1 MARYTQSK
9 CRLCRKEGRKL
20 FLKGE
25 RCFSSKCPL
34 ERKGAVPPGQHGQ
47 KRKKRMTDYKEQ
59 LMEKQ
64 KAKETYGVL
73 ERQFRI
79 YFKRAL
85 AKKGMT
91 GEALL
96 QLLESRLDNVV
107 YRLGFVPSRS
117 VARQLVHHGH
127 ILVDGKK
134 VDIPS
139 YQVKPGQVINL
150 NPKAMKIEVV
160 KKSLAEKKKE
170 IPSWLQKKAA
180 VGKIVRLPTRE
191 EIGADIAEQ
200 LIVEYYSR

>member
-1 MARYTQSK
+1 MARYPDSK
-9 CRLCRKEGRKL
+9 CRLCRREGTKL

-25 RCFSSKCPL
+25 RCFSPKCPL
-34 ERKGAVPPGQHGQ
+34 EKKGAVAPGQHGL
-47 KRKKRMTDYKEQ
+47 KMRRRLSEYGVQ
-59 LMEKQ
+59 LREKQ
-64 KAKETYGVL
+64 KAKRTYGVL
-73 ERQFRI
+73 ERQFRR
-79 YFKRAL
+79 YFKKAF
-85 AKKGMT
+85 KKRGVT

-117 VARQLVHHGH
+117 VARQLVRHGH

-150 NPKAMKIEVV
+150 NPKAMKMEVV

-180 VGKIVRLPTRE
+180 VGKIIRLPTRE

>member
-1 MARYTQSK
+1 MARYLDSK
-9 CRLCRKEGRKL
+9 CRLCRREGTKL

-25 RCFSSKCPL
+25 RCFSPKCPL
-34 ERKGAVPPGQHGQ
+34 EKKGAVAPGQHGL
-47 KRKKRMTDYKEQ
+47 KMRRRLSEYGVQ
-59 LMEKQ
+59 LREKQ
-64 KAKETYGVL
+64 KAKRTYGVL
-73 ERQFRI
+73 ERQFRR
-79 YFKRAL
+79 YFKKAF
-85 AKKGMT
+85 KKRGVT

-127 ILVDGKK
+127 ILDDGKK
-134 VDIPS
+134 VDTPS

-150 NPKAMKIEVV
+150 NPKAMKMEVV

-180 VGKIVRLPTRE
+180 VGKIIRLPTRE

>member
-1 MARYTQSK
+1 MARYIDPK
-9 CRLCRKEGRKL
+9 CRLCRREGTKL

-25 RCFSSKCPL
+25 RCFSPKCPL
-34 ERKGAVPPGQHGQ
+34 EKKGAVAPGQHGL
-47 KRKKRMTDYKEQ
+47 KMRRRLSEYGVQ
-59 LMEKQ
+59 LREKQ
-64 KAKETYGVL
+64 KAKRTYGVL
-73 ERQFRI
+73 ERQFRR
-79 YFKRAL
+79 YFKKAF
-85 AKKGMT
+85 KKRGVT

-117 VARQLVHHGH
+117 VARQLVRHGH

-150 NPKAMKIEVV
+150 NPKAMKMEVV

-180 VGKIVRLPTRE
+180 VGKIIRLPTRE

>member
-1 MARYTQSK
+1 MARYLDSK
-9 CRLCRKEGRKL
+9 CRLCRREGTKL

-25 RCFSSKCPL
+25 RCLTPKCPL
-34 ERKGAVPPGQHGQ
+34 EKKGAVAPGQHGL
-47 KRKKRMTDYKEQ
+47 KRSRRLSEYGIQ
-59 LMEKQ
+59 LREKQ
-64 KAKETYGVL
+64 KAKRTYGVL
-73 ERQFRI
+73 ERQFRR
-79 YFKRAL
+79 YFKKAF
-85 AKKGMT
+85 KKRGVT

-96 QLLESRLDNVV
+96 QLLELRLDNVV
-107 YRLGFVPSRS
+107 YRLGLVPSRS

-180 VGKIVRLPTRE
+180 VGKIIRLPTRE

>member
-1 MARYTQSK
+1 MARRLDSK
-9 CRLCRKEGRKL
+9 CRLCRREGVKL

-25 RCFSSKCPL
+25 RCLTPKCPL
-34 ERKGAVPPGQHGQ
+34 EKKGAVAPGQHGL
-47 KRKKRMTDYKEQ
+47 KMRRRLSEYGVQ
-59 LMEKQ
+59 LREKQ
-64 KAKETYGVL
+64 KAKRTYGVL
-73 ERQFRI
+73 ERQFRR
-79 YFKRAL
+79 YFKKAF
-85 AKKGMT
+85 KKRGVT

-150 NPKAMKIEVV
+150 NPKVMKMEVV

-180 VGKIVRLPTRE
+180 VGKIIRLPTRE

>member
-1 MARYTQSK
+1 MARYLDSK
-9 CRLCRKEGRKL
+9 CRLCRREGRKL

-25 RCFSSKCPL
+25 RCFSPKCPL
-34 ERKGAVPPGQHGQ
+34 EKKGAVAPGQHGL
-47 KRKKRMTDYKEQ
+47 KMRRRLSEYGVQ
-59 LMEKQ
+59 LREKQ
-64 KAKETYGVL
+64 KAKRTYGVL
-73 ERQFRI
+73 ERQFRR
-79 YFKRAL
+79 YFKKAF
-85 AKKGMT
+85 KKRGAT

-150 NPKAMKIEVV
+150 NLKAMKMEVV

-180 VGKIVRLPTRE
+180 VGKIIRLPTRE

>member
-1 MARYTQSK
+1 MARYLDSK
-9 CRLCRKEGRKL
+9 CRLCRREGTKL

-25 RCFSSKCPL
+25 RCFSPKCPL
-34 ERKGAVPPGQHGQ
+34 EKKGAVAPGQHGL
-47 KRKKRMTDYKEQ
+47 KMRRRLSEYGVQ
-59 LMEKQ
+59 LREKQ
-64 KAKETYGVL
+64 KAKRTYGVL
-73 ERQFRI
+73 ERQFRR
-79 YFKRAL
+79 YFKKAF
-85 AKKGMT
+85 KKRGVT

-96 QLLESRLDNVV
+96 QLLELRLDNVV
-107 YRLGFVPSRS
+107 YRLGLVPSRS

-170 IPSWLQKKAA
+170 IPSWLQKRAA
-180 VGKIVRLPTRE
+180 VGKIIRLPTRE

>member
-1 MARYTQSK
+1 MARYLDSK
-9 CRLCRKEGRKL
+9 CRLCRREGTKL

-25 RCFSSKCPL
+25 RCFSPKCPL
-34 ERKGAVPPGQHGQ
+34 EKKGAVAPGQHGL
-47 KRKKRMTDYKEQ
+47 KMRRRLSEYGVQ
-59 LMEKQ
+59 LREKQ
-64 KAKETYGVL
+64 KAKRTYGVL
-73 ERQFRI
+73 ERQFRR
-79 YFKRAL
+79 YFKKAF
-85 AKKGMT
+85 KKRGVT

-96 QLLESRLDNVV
+96 QLLEPRLDNVV

-117 VARQLVHHGH
+117 VARQLVRHGH

-150 NPKAMKIEVV
+150 NPKAMKMEVV

-180 VGKIVRLPTRE
+180 VGKIIRLPTRE

>member
-1 MARYTQSK
+1 MRR
-9 CRLCRKEGRKL
+9 RLSEYG
-20 FLKGE
+20 
-25 RCFSSKCPL
+25 
-34 ERKGAVPPGQHGQ
+34 V
-47 KRKKRMTDYKEQ
+47 Q
-59 LMEKQ
+59 LREKQ
-64 KAKETYGVL
+64 KAKRTYGVL
-73 ERQFRI
+73 ERQFRR
-79 YFKRAL
+79 YFKKAF
-85 AKKGMT
+85 KKRGVT

-117 VARQLVHHGH
+117 VARQLVRHGH

-180 VGKIVRLPTRE
+180 VGKIIRLPTRE

>member
-1 MARYTQSK
+1 MARYLDSK
-9 CRLCRKEGRKL
+9 CRLCRREGTKL

-25 RCFSSKCPL
+25 RCFSPKCPL
-34 ERKGAVPPGQHGQ
+34 EKKGAVAPGQHGL
-47 KRKKRMTDYKEQ
+47 KMRRRLSEYGVQ
-59 LMEKQ
+59 LREKQ
-64 KAKETYGVL
+64 KAKRTYGVL
-73 ERQFRI
+73 ERQFRR
-79 YFKRAL
+79 YFKKAF
-85 AKKGMT
+85 KKRGVT

-96 QLLESRLDNVV
+96 QLLELRLDNVV

-117 VARQLVHHGH
+117 VARQLVRHGH

-180 VGKIVRLPTRE
+180 VGKIIRLPTRE

>member
-1 MARYTQSK
+1 MARYLDSK
-9 CRLCRKEGRKL
+9 CRLCRREGTKL

-25 RCFSSKCPL
+25 RCFSPKCPL
-34 ERKGAVPPGQHGQ
+34 EKKGAVAPGQHGL
-47 KRKKRMTDYKEQ
+47 KMRRRLSEYGVQ
-59 LMEKQ
+59 LREKQ
-64 KAKETYGVL
+64 KAKRTYGVL
-73 ERQFRI
+73 ERQFRR
-79 YFKRAL
+79 YFKKAF
-85 AKKGMT
+85 KKRGVT

-117 VARQLVHHGH
+117 VARQLVRHGH

-139 YQVKPGQVINL
+139 YQVKSGQVINL

-180 VGKIVRLPTRE
+180 VGKIIRLPTRE

>member
-1 MARYTQSK
+1 MARYLDSK
-9 CRLCRKEGRKL
+9 CRLCRREGTKL

-25 RCFSSKCPL
+25 RCFSPKCPL
-34 ERKGAVPPGQHGQ
+34 EKKGAVAPGQHGL
-47 KRKKRMTDYKEQ
+47 KMRRRLSEYGVQ
-59 LMEKQ
+59 LREKQ
-64 KAKETYGVL
+64 KAKRTYGVL
-73 ERQFRI
+73 ERQFRR
-79 YFKRAL
+79 YFKKAF
-85 AKKGMT
+85 KKRGVT

-180 VGKIVRLPTRE
+180 VGKIIRLPTRE

>member
-1 MARYTQSK
+1 MARYLDSK
-9 CRLCRKEGRKL
+9 CRLCRREGTKL

-25 RCFSSKCPL
+25 RCFSPKCPL
-34 ERKGAVPPGQHGQ
+34 EKKGAVAPGQHGL
-47 KRKKRMTDYKEQ
+47 KMRRRLSEYGVQ
-59 LMEKQ
+59 LREKQ
-64 KAKETYGVL
+64 KAKRTYGVL
-73 ERQFRI
+73 ERQFRR
-79 YFKRAL
+79 YFKKAF
-85 AKKGMT
+85 KKRGVT

-117 VARQLVHHGH
+117 VARQLVRHGH

-150 NPKAMKIEVV
+150 NPKAMKMEVV

-180 VGKIVRLPTRE
+180 VGKIIRLPTRE

>member
-1 MARYTQSK
+1 MARYLDSK
-9 CRLCRKEGRKL
+9 CRLCRREGTKL

-25 RCFSSKCPL
+25 RCFSPKCPL
-34 ERKGAVPPGQHGQ
+34 EKKGAVAPGQHGL
-47 KRKKRMTDYKEQ
+47 KMRRRLSEYGVQ
-59 LMEKQ
+59 LREKQ
-64 KAKETYGVL
+64 KAKRTYGVL
-73 ERQFRI
+73 ERQFRR
-79 YFKRAL
+79 YFKKAF
-85 AKKGMT
+85 KKRGVT

-117 VARQLVHHGH
+117 VARQLVRHGH

-150 NPKAMKIEVV
+150 NPKAMKMEVV

-170 IPSWLQKKAA
+170 IPSWLQKRAA
-180 VGKIVRLPTRE
+180 VGKIIRLPTRE

>member
-1 MARYTQSK
+1 MARYLDSK
-9 CRLCRKEGRKL
+9 CRLCRREGTKL

-25 RCFSSKCPL
+25 RCFSPKCPL
-34 ERKGAVPPGQHGQ
+34 EKKGAVAPGQHGL
-47 KRKKRMTDYKEQ
+47 KMRRRLSEYGVQ
-59 LMEKQ
+59 LREKQ
-64 KAKETYGVL
+64 KAKRTYGVL
-73 ERQFRI
+73 ERQFRR
-79 YFKRAL
+79 YFKKAF
-85 AKKGMT
+85 KKRGVT

-117 VARQLVHHGH
+117 VARQVVRHGH

-150 NPKAMKIEVV
+150 NPKAMKMEVV

-180 VGKIVRLPTRE
+180 VGKIIRLPTRG

>member
-1 MARYTQSK
+1 MARYIDPK
-9 CRLCRKEGRKL
+9 CRLCRREGTKL

-25 RCFSSKCPL
+25 RCFSPKCPL
-34 ERKGAVPPGQHGQ
+34 EKKGAVAPGQHGL
-47 KRKKRMTDYKEQ
+47 KMRRRLSEYGVQ
-59 LMEKQ
+59 LREKQ
-64 KAKETYGVL
+64 KAKRTYGVL
-73 ERQFRI
+73 ERQFRR
-79 YFKRAL
+79 YFKKAF
-85 AKKGMT
+85 KKRGVT

-117 VARQLVHHGH
+117 VARQLVRHGH

-180 VGKIVRLPTRE
+180 VGKIIRLPTRE

>member
-1 MARYTQSK
+1 MARYPDSK
-9 CRLCRKEGRKL
+9 CRLCRREGTKL

-25 RCFSSKCPL
+25 RCFSPKCPL
-34 ERKGAVPPGQHGQ
+34 EKKGAVAPGQHGL
-47 KRKKRMTDYKEQ
+47 KMRRRLSEYGVQ
-59 LMEKQ
+59 LREKQ
-64 KAKETYGVL
+64 KAKRTYGVL
-73 ERQFRI
+73 ERQFRR
-79 YFKRAL
+79 YFKKAF
-85 AKKGMT
+85 KKRGVT

-117 VARQLVHHGH
+117 VARQLVRHGH

-180 VGKIVRLPTRE
+180 VGKIIRLPTRE

>member
-1 MARYTQSK
+1 MARYLDSK
-9 CRLCRKEGRKL
+9 CRLCRREGTKL

-25 RCFSSKCPL
+25 RCFSPKCPL
-34 ERKGAVPPGQHGQ
+34 EKKGAVAPGQHGL
-47 KRKKRMTDYKEQ
+47 KMRRRLSEYGVQ
-59 LMEKQ
+59 LREKQ
-64 KAKETYGVL
+64 KAKRTYGVL
-73 ERQFRI
+73 ERQFRR
-79 YFKRAL
+79 YFKKAF
-85 AKKGMT
+85 KKRGVT

-117 VARQLVHHGH
+117 VARQLVRHGH

-180 VGKIVRLPTRE
+180 VGKIIRLPTRE

>member
-1 MARYTQSK
+1 MARYLDSK
-9 CRLCRKEGRKL
+9 CRLCRREGTKL

-25 RCFSSKCPL
+25 RCLTPKCPL
-34 ERKGAVPPGQHGQ
+34 EKKGAVAPGQHGL
-47 KRKKRMTDYKEQ
+47 KMRRRLSEYGVQ
-59 LMEKQ
+59 LREKQ
-64 KAKETYGVL
+64 KAKRTYGVL
-73 ERQFRI
+73 ERQFRR
-79 YFKRAL
+79 YFKKAF
-85 AKKGMT
+85 KKRGVT

-96 QLLESRLDNVV
+96 QLLELRLDNVV
-107 YRLGFVPSRS
+107 YRLGLVPSRS

-180 VGKIVRLPTRE
+180 VGKIIRLPTRE

>member
-1 MARYTQSK
+1 MARYLDSK
-9 CRLCRKEGRKL
+9 CRLCRREGTKL

-25 RCFSSKCPL
+25 RCFSPKCPL
-34 ERKGAVPPGQHGQ
+34 EKRGAVSPGQHGL
-47 KRKKRMTDYKEQ
+47 KRSRRLSEYGIQ
-59 LMEKQ
+59 LREKQ
-64 KAKETYGVL
+64 KAKRTYGVL
-73 ERQFRI
+73 ERQFRR
-79 YFKRAL
+79 YFKKAF
-85 AKKGMT
+85 KKRGVT

-96 QLLESRLDNVV
+96 QLLELRLDNVV

-117 VARQLVHHGH
+117 VARQIVHHGH

-150 NPKAMKIEVV
+150 NPKAMKMEVV

-180 VGKIVRLPTRE
+180 VGKIIRLPTRE

>member
-1 MARYTQSK
+1 MARYLDSK
-9 CRLCRKEGRKL
+9 CRLCRREGTKL

-25 RCFSSKCPL
+25 RCFSPKCPL
-34 ERKGAVPPGQHGQ
+34 EKKGAVAPGQHGL
-47 KRKKRMTDYKEQ
+47 KMRRRLSEYGVQ
-59 LMEKQ
+59 LREKQ
-64 KAKETYGVL
+64 KAKRTYGVL
-73 ERQFRI
+73 ERQFRR
-79 YFKRAL
+79 YFKKAF
-85 AKKGMT
+85 KKRGVT

-96 QLLESRLDNVV
+96 QLLELRLDNVV

-180 VGKIVRLPTRE
+180 VGKIIRLPTRE

>member
-1 MARYTQSK
+1 MARYLDSK
-9 CRLCRKEGRKL
+9 CRLCRREGTKL

-25 RCFSSKCPL
+25 RCFSPKCPL
-34 ERKGAVPPGQHGQ
+34 EKKGAVAPGQHGL
-47 KRKKRMTDYKEQ
+47 KMRRRLSEYGVQ
-59 LMEKQ
+59 LREKQ
-64 KAKETYGVL
+64 KAKRTYGVL
-73 ERQFRI
+73 ERQFRR
-79 YFKRAL
+79 YFKKAF
-85 AKKGMT
+85 KKRGVT

-96 QLLESRLDNVV
+96 QLLELRLDNVV
-107 YRLGFVPSRS
+107 YRLGLVPSRS

-180 VGKIVRLPTRE
+180 VGKIIRLPTRE